1 MKKADLI
8 KTIAQK
14 AGINQK
20 QAQAALEETLEQIKT
35 TLVEKK
41 EKVTFTGF
49 GTFSVAKRSARTGI
63 NPSTKEKIDIPAT
76 MVPKFKPS
84 KEGWF

>member
-8 KTIAQK
+8 KAIAQK

-49 GTFSVAKRSARTGI
+49 GTFCVAKRSARTGI
-63 NPSTKEKIDIPAT
+63 NPGTKEKIDIPAT